1 MIHRVASALM
11 YRKDEQGWPL
21 VYVIVLNWNGK
32 RFLQF
37 SLHSIQSMDY
47 PNFKTLVVDGGS
59 RDGSQKFIEENF
71 PKVKLIKLGRNLGWP
86 SGNNVGILYA
96 LKQGA
101 QYIAL
106 FNNDI
111 LVDRSWLK
119 EIVKAGESDKDV
131 GVLGGKVYYLNSDI
145 LQVAGGGDFR
155 EEGLLDST
163 WLGYGENELDL
174 GQHDQAKELDFLYEA
189 AICIKAQVIKEV
201 GLLDPLWFAGMEGP
215 DFCTRTRRKGY
226 RSIYVPAAK
235 IRHLVAGT
243 SRNNPFLTGRGKVY
257 LTLQHS
263 KNHLRFN
270 LKHYGLIKAIKAFL
284 RVLTCFV
291 QKSHSRPLYLWYL
304 LLVIS
309 YGSIWNIVHITE
321 TLRLRRAE
329 RESYEYLYS
338 SFNLQLRADLA

>member
-1 MIHRVASALM
+1 MN
-11 YRKDEQGWPL
+11 RKDEQGWPL

-32 RFLQF
+32 RLLQF
-37 SLHSIQSMDY
+37 SLPSIQSMDY
-47 PNFKTLVVDGGS
+47 PNFKILVVDGGS

-96 LKQGA
+96 LKQGG

-111 LVDRSWLK
+111 LVDRNWLK

-131 GVLGGKVYYLNSDI
+131 GVLAGKVYYFNGDR

-155 EEGLLDST
+155 EEGLLDPT
-163 WLGYGENELDL
+163 GLGYGENELDL
-174 GQHDQAKELDFLYEA
+174 GQYNQVKERDFLYEV

-215 DFCTRTRRKGY
+215 DFCTRARRKRY
-226 RSIYVPAAK
+226 NSIYVPTAT
-235 IRHLVAGT
+235 IRHLISGT
-243 SRNNPFLTGRGKVY
+243 SKNNPFLRGVDGIY
-257 LTLQHS
+257 LKLQHS

-270 LKHYGLIKAIKAFL
+270 LKHYGPIKAIKAFL
-284 RVLTCFV
+284 RILTRFV
-291 QKSHSRPLYLWYL
+291 QKSHSRPFYLWHVL
-304 LLVIS
+304 LALT

-321 TLRLRRAE
+321 TLRLRRVE

-338 SFNLQLRADLA
+338 HFITSTER